1 MSEKSA
7 APQIPTLLPFP
18 FVLPDG
24 FLCQIGYPGGGE
36 LVGLFGQGDLAALA
50 IYDSTQVWTRGLDCR
65 PWLDLVQDPL
75 VSHWLTEF
83 YVNLGG
89 DLRLL
94 PTHHLIVV
102 RDANSGFLAP
112 ATSAM
117 RLVQRQRRRR

>member
-7 APQIPTLLPFP
+7 APEIPTFLPFP

-24 FLCQIGYPGGGE
+24 FLSQIGYPGAGE
-36 LVGLFGQGDLAALA
+36 LVGLFGQDDLAALA
-50 IYDSTQVWTRGLDCR
+50 IYDSAHLWTRGLDCR

-75 VSHWLTEF
+75 VSHWLSEF

-94 PTHHLIVV
+94 PTHHLIVM
-102 RDANSGFLAP
+102 RDANSGLLAP

-117 RLVQRQRRRR
+117 RLVQRQRRSR